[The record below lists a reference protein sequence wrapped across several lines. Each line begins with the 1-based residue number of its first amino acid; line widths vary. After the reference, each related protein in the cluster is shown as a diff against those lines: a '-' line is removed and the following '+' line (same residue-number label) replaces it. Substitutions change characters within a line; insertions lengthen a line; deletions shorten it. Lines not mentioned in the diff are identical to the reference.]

1 MSEPD
6 TIGAFIELQAEKLGD
21 KPYILFEDR
30 VVTFADLNREVN
42 RVANALT
49 DLGVEPGVGVAMMM
63 PNSPEFL
70 FVYYA
75 VQKLGAYTVPVNVA
89 LKGDGLKYI
98 IDHSD
103 SSLLA
108 CEYLYDEVIRDIR
121 DALPK
126 LTSIVVNDTEAPSD
140 WTAPAGW
147 LRLTE
152 LTRKASDV
160 SPDVQLE
167 WGEISGMMY
176 TSGTTGNPK
185 GVVQRH
191 RPVTFGPGGIGPELG
206 PDDVLY
212 CCLPLFHGNALGLS
226 ARRALVHGL
235 PMALTRR
242 FSASRFWDDT
252 RRYGCT
258 TFNALGAMMPILMKQ
273 PERDN
278 DRDNPVREVF
288 SAACPASV
296 WEAFENRFDV
306 HIFEFYG
313 AVDGG
318 GFATANLAARVG
330 SIGKPTAEYRL
341 VGDDGS
347 EVPVGEP
354 GELQWKIDRPDVRRV
369 EYYKNEKASNEKVAG
384 GWLHTGDMVRADADG
399 YLYFVDR
406 KTESLRRRGEN
417 ISSYEVERDI
427 NKHPA
432 VLESA
437 VFGVPSE
444 LGEDDVMAVV
454 ILQEGLSLTPQA
466 LIEHCEGQM
475 AYFMVP
481 RYIEFR
487 DALPKTGTHRT
498 QKGVLKGEGV
508 GPNTWDREK
517 AKTTNG

>member
-1 MSEPD
+1 MAEPD

-21 KPYILFEDR
+21 KPHILFEDR

-42 RVANALT
+42 RVANALEV
-49 DLGVEPGVGVAMMM
+49 LGVEPGVGVAMMM

-75 VQKLGAYTVPVNVA
+75 VQKLGAYAVPVNVA

-103 SSLLA
+103 SSRLVY
-108 CEYLYDEVIRDIR
+108 EYLYDEVIEDIR
-121 DALPK
+121 DGLPK
-126 LTSIVVNDTEAPSD
+126 LTHVVVNDTEAPAD
-140 WTAPAGW
+140 WSPPEGRV
-147 LRLTE
+147 RLTE
-152 LTRKASDV
+152 IVSDAPDS
-160 SPDVQLE
+160 SPDGEVQ

-191 RPVTFGPGGIGPELG
+191 RPATFAPGGIGPELG

-242 FSASRFWDDT
+242 FSASRFWDDV

-278 DRDNPVREVF
+278 DRDNPVRVVF

-296 WEAFENRFDV
+296 WEAFEKRFDL

-318 GFATANLAARVG
+318 GFSTANLGEARVG

-341 VGDDGS
+341 VDDDDN
-347 EVPVGEP
+347 EVAAGEP
-354 GELQWKIDRPDVRRV
+354 GELQWKIDRPELRRV
-369 EYYKNEKASNEKVAG
+369 EYYKNEQASKAKVEG
-384 GWLHTGDMVRADADG
+384 GWLHTGDVVRADEDG

-437 VFGVPSE
+437 IFGVPSE

-454 ILQEGLSLTPQA
+454 ILKAGESLTPEA
-466 LIEHCEGQM
+466 LIEHCERQM

-481 RYIEFR
+481 RYIELR
-487 DALPKTGTHRT
+487 SELPKTGTHRT
-498 QKGVLKGEGV
+498 QKGVLKREGV

-517 AKTTNG
+517 AKAT

>member
-1 MSEPD
+1 MAEPD

-21 KPYILFEDR
+21 KPHILFEDR
-30 VVTFADLNREVN
+30 IVGFADLNREVN
-42 RVANALT
+42 RVANALGA
-49 DLGVEPGVGVAMMM
+49 LGVKPGVGVAMML

-75 VQKLGAYTVPVNVA
+75 IQKLGGYTVPVNVA
-89 LKGDGLKYI
+89 LKGEGLKYI

-103 SSLLA
+103 SSLLV
-108 CEYLYDEVIRDIR
+108 CEYLYDDVIADIR
-121 DALPK
+121 DGLNK
-126 LTSIVVNDTEAPSD
+126 LTHIVVNDTEAPPD
-140 WTAPAGW
+140 WAAPEGW
-147 LRLTE
+147 LRLTALARE
-152 LTRKASDV
+152 ATDANPEVDV
-160 SPDVQLE
+160 E
-167 WGEISGMMY
+167 WGEIAGIMY

-191 RPVTFGPGGIGPELG
+191 RPARFTPGGLGPELA

-212 CCLPLFHGNALGLS
+212 CCLPLFHGNALTLS

-235 PMALTRR
+235 PMALARR
-242 FSASRFWDDT
+242 FSASRFWEDV

-258 TFNALGAMMPILMKQ
+258 TFNALGAMIPILMKQ
-273 PERDN
+273 PERED
-278 DRDNPVREVF
+278 DWDNPVRTVF

-296 WEAFENRFDV
+296 WEAFEKRFDV
-306 HIFEFYG
+306 KIYEFYA

-318 GFATANLAARVG
+318 GFATGNVGDAPVG
-330 SIGKPTAEYRL
+330 SIGKPASAYRL
-341 VGDDGS
+341 VDEEGN

-354 GELQWKIDRPDVRRV
+354 GELQWKIDRPDLRRV
-369 EYYKNEKASNEKVAG
+369 EYYKNEGASSEKVEG
-384 GWLHTGDMVRADADG
+384 GWLRTGDIVRADEAG

-406 KTESLRRRGEN
+406 RTESLRRRGEN

-454 ILQEGLSLTPQA
+454 VLKPGAMLSPEA
-466 LIEHCEGQM
+466 LVEHCERQM

-487 DALPKTGTHRT
+487 SELPKTGTHRT
-498 QKGVLKGEGV
+498 QKGVLKREGV
-508 GPNTWDREK
+508 SASTWDRERAK
-517 AKTTNG
+517 AQ

>member
-1 MSEPD
+1 
-6 TIGAFIELQAEKLGD
+6 
-21 KPYILFEDR
+21 
-30 VVTFADLNREVN
+30 
-42 RVANALT
+42 
-49 DLGVEPGVGVAMMM
+49 
-63 PNSPEFL
+63 
-70 FVYYA
+70 
-75 VQKLGAYTVPVNVA
+75 
-89 LKGDGLKYI
+89 
-98 IDHSD
+98 
-103 SSLLA
+103 
-108 CEYLYDEVIRDIR
+108 
-121 DALPK
+121 
-126 LTSIVVNDTEAPSD
+126 
-140 WTAPAGW
+140 
-147 LRLTE
+147 
-152 LTRKASDV
+152 
-160 SPDVQLE
+160 
-167 WGEISGMMY
+167 
-176 TSGTTGNPK
+176 
-185 GVVQRH
+185 
-191 RPVTFGPGGIGPELG
+191 
-206 PDDVLY
+206 
-212 CCLPLFHGNALGLS
+212 
-226 ARRALVHGL
+226 
-235 PMALTRR
+235 
-242 FSASRFWDDT
+242 
-252 RRYGCT
+252 
-258 TFNALGAMMPILMKQ
+258 
-273 PERDN
+273 
-278 DRDNPVREVF
+278 
-288 SAACPASV
+288 
-296 WEAFENRFDV
+296 
-306 HIFEFYG
+306 
-313 AVDGG
+313 
-318 GFATANLAARVG
+318 VG

-341 VGDDGS
+341 VDDDGS

-427 NKHPA
+427 DKHPA

-454 ILQEGLSLTPQA
+454 ILQEGVSLTPQA